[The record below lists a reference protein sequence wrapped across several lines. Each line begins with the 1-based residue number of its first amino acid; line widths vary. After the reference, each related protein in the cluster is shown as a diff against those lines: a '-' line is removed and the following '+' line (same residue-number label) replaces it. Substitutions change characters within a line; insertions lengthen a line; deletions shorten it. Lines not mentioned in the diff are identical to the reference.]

1 VELPDHDRFMSH
13 IAVAPDGA
21 LWASVWGVPASTGGH
36 RGADRGPARYD
47 GTAWT
52 FPYDGAGLPWMQLAA
67 VAPDGTV
74 FGRIGFDIFR
84 FPDRTPPP

>member
-1 VELPDHDRFMSH
+1 MGLSDAR
-13 IAVAPDGA
+13 IDG
-21 LWASVWGVPASTGGH
+21 GG
-36 RGADRGPARYD
+36 DRGPARYD

-74 FGRIGFDIFR
+74 FGSIGSVLR
-84 FPDRTPPP
+84 LPDLAPPP